1 MPASAASTCVTSRR
15 RRSCQQPLATTVASR
30 RGGLRGFGQL
40 FAKRA
45 GMTLTSRNTK
55 LVHKVEFLFHTL
67 PSLCYFATV
76 LFQLYF
82 PLAIFVNTNFSW
94 PWLGVNISALAI
106 FWIFYSLTLY
116 RMLGLWRGLANQWRI
131 AGIMVLCWGLSP
143 LLAHAFMEGMIS
155 SDATF
160 TRTPK
165 RAATES
171 VTDSMSTNMTGTPVE
186 SSTDS
191 NASTDVM
198 LTATV
203 RVPVIASN
211 TASPQTSSH
220 SQASR
225 DQGPSFASVSYA
237 TNMTT
242 RTSATAVTDS
252 ESEASKSAVPSKRA
266 KASYFTT
273 KITFLPFFEFAVAVW
288 SLFATVAALFGLANA
303 PISESFNTGVL
314 WLSAVVVFSTGCAIG
329 LFWSS
334 LGAIGGMIQG
344 LYMEFTASGNKSDSS
359 GTDESDL
366 DLSASDEPEQSTAN
380 LSSVPAVE
388 AAPVAIAAPEPDTVV
403 VACLRGQAPQLA
415 SVVEV

>member
-1 MPASAASTCVTSRR
+1 
-15 RRSCQQPLATTVASR
+15 
-30 RGGLRGFGQL
+30 
-40 FAKRA
+40 
-45 GMTLTSRNTK
+45 MTLTSRNTK

-273 KITFLPFFEFAVAVW
+273 KITFLPFFEFCRRRLVAVCNRGGALW
-288 SLFATVAALFGLANA
+288 ACQRAHQRELQHGCSVALGRRRLLDRLRDRAVLEQPRRHWRHDPGALHGVHRLWEQVGLV
-303 PISESFNTGVL
+303 GDGRV
-314 WLSAVVVFSTGCAIG
+314 
-329 LFWSS
+329 
-334 LGAIGGMIQG
+334 
-344 LYMEFTASGNKSDSS
+344 
-359 GTDESDL
+359 
-366 DLSASDEPEQSTAN
+366 
-380 LSSVPAVE
+380 
-388 AAPVAIAAPEPDTVV
+388 
-403 VACLRGQAPQLA
+403 
-415 SVVEV
+415 

>member
-1 MPASAASTCVTSRR
+1 
-15 RRSCQQPLATTVASR
+15 
-30 RGGLRGFGQL
+30 
-40 FAKRA
+40 
-45 GMTLTSRNTK
+45 MTLTSRNTK

-273 KITFLPFFEFAVAVW
+273 KITFLPFL
-288 SLFATVAALFGLANA
+288 SLPSPSGRCLQ
-303 PISESFNTGVL
+303 P
-314 WLSAVVVFSTGCAIG
+314 WRR
-329 LFWSS
+329 S
-334 LGAIGGMIQG
+334 LGLPTRPSAR
-344 LYMEFTASGNKSDSS
+344 ASTRVFCGSRPSS
-359 GTDESDL
+359 SSRPAARSGCFGAA
-366 DLSASDEPEQSTAN
+366 SAP
-380 LSSVPAVE
+380 L
-388 AAPVAIAAPEPDTVV
+388 AA
-403 VACLRGQAPQLA
+403 
-415 SVVEV
+415 